1 MNSVHDPKATNFEPV
16 HADAEGVAMYVQE
29 IAYGARLL
37 GAARV
42 AGATAAQREALAI
55 ASATLAK
62 TAMQLEQVFPLGA
75 SDPRP
80 SETRLSGC
88 VATLALERAVLDN
101 ERAELL
107 TWLRTTCEDGIAGK
121 PLMNDNLALF
131 LRGVTEHLLKCEA
144 TGR

>member
-37 GAARV
+37 GAARL
-42 AGATAAQREALAI
+42 AHATAAQREALAI
-55 ASATLAK
+55 ASASLAK
-62 TAMQLEQVFPLGA
+62 TALVLEQVFPLGA
-75 SDPRP
+75 TDPRP

-88 VATLALERAVLDN
+88 VATLALESAVIQN

-107 TWLRTTCEDGIAGK
+107 TWARALRSGKSVTVED
-121 PLMNDNLALF
+121 LALF
-131 LRGVTEHLLKCEA
+131 FAGIEEHLVKCEA